1 MLHRIHETTSSVPQM
16 KSLLSQRVFRNVT
29 SRWVIFSI
37 ELILSGLAAML
48 TILIFFRIRLV
59 PIESYDII
67 SILFLNTLIS
77 AVAMLFSKS
86 HHGLIRYSE
95 IRDLFTVLRFSLV
108 QLALWLFMMPVVSN
122 GLDVDTTSKI
132 YALLV
137 NTLIISIL
145 MSSFRL
151 LVKEVYMKAVQGLTQ
166 KDNVVI
172 YGAGDIGLATKNA
185 IEFDKKSNCR
195 VIAFI
200 DDSPEKV
207 GKVLNGKRIMSSEP
221 QALEQFLLRNKVREI
236 ILSVDIDASKKAALS
251 QICIGKGIHIT
262 VIPPLSQWIKGIFNR
277 SQLKELTIESLLGRD
292 KIELLNLKS
301 RQELEG
307 KVMLVTGAAGSIGS
321 DICRQLC
328 RYNLGRLILLDQSET
343 GLHDLRIELSKLDL
357 DFEVTMEL
365 ATIRDRK
372 RIDNIFRKYRPHFV
386 FHAAAYK
393 HVPILEE
400 YPSEVALTNVLG
412 TKNLADAA
420 IENQVEKF
428 VMISTDKAVNPTNL
442 MGACKRVGEIYVQ
455 SLSEK
460 SRTQFIT
467 TRFGNVLGSNGSV
480 VPLFK
485 QQIAQG
491 GPVTV
496 THPDITRYF
505 MTIPEASSL
514 VLEAA
519 VMGRGGEIF
528 VFDMGQPVKI
538 VDLARKMIQL
548 AGLRPDVDIPIHFTG
563 LRPGEKMFE
572 ELFKESENLLPTHHP
587 KIMKAQKSEIES
599 EFSEMLVELVASAQ
613 DYNDKS
619 VRSMIRVIVP
629 EYRQHIAFE
638 SSRVKTLT
646 AIPGNKKEPVMTAL
660 TSAGH

>member
-1 MLHRIHETTSSVPQM
+1 M
-16 KSLLSQRVFRNVT
+16 KSLLSQRAFRNVT

-59 PIESYDII
+59 PIESEDII

-77 AVAMLFSKS
+77 SVAMLFSKS

-95 IRDLFTVLRFSLV
+95 IRDLFTVLRFAMV
-108 QLALWLFMMPVVSN
+108 QLALWLFIMPVVSG

-137 NTLIISIL
+137 NTLLISIL

-151 LVKEVYMKAVQGLTQ
+151 LVKEVYMKAVQGLTL

-251 QICIGKGIHIT
+251 QVCIGKGIHIT

-343 GLHDLRIELSKLDL
+343 GLHDLRIELGKLDL

-372 RIDNIFRKYRPHFV
+372 RIDNIFRKYRPNFV

-442 MGACKRVGEIYVQ
+442 MGACKRIGEIYVQ

-491 GPVTV
+491 GPITV

-572 ELFKESENLLPTHHP
+572 ELFKDSENLLPTHHP
-587 KIMKAQKSEIES
+587 KIMKAQKSEIEA
-599 EFSEMLVELVASAQ
+599 EFPEMVSELVTSAQ

-638 SSRVKTLT
+638 SARVKTLT
-646 AIPGNKKEPVMTAL
+646 AIPGNLKEPMMTAL
-660 TSAGH
+660 TSAAK

>member
-1 MLHRIHETTSSVPQM
+1 M

-59 PIESYDII
+59 PIESDDII

-236 ILSVDIDASKKAALS
+236 ILSVDIDASKKAALG

-442 MGACKRVGEIYVQ
+442 MGACKRIGEIYVQ
-455 SLSEK
+455 SLSEQ

-572 ELFKESENLLPTHHP
+572 ELFKDSENLLPTHHP
-587 KIMKAQKSEIES
+587 KIMKAQKSEIEA
-599 EFSEMLVELVASAQ
+599 EFSEMVSELVISAQ

-629 EYRQHIAFE
+629 EYRQHIAIE

-646 AIPGNKKEPVMTAL
+646 AIPGSKKEPIMTAL
-660 TSAGH
+660 TSAAK

>member
-1 MLHRIHETTSSVPQM
+1 M
-16 KSLLSQRVFRNVT
+16 KSLLSQRAFRNVT

-59 PIESYDII
+59 PIESEDII

-77 AVAMLFSKS
+77 SVAMLFSKS

-95 IRDLFTVLRFSLV
+95 IRDLFTVLRFAMV
-108 QLALWLFMMPVVSN
+108 QLALWLFIMPVVSG

-137 NTLIISIL
+137 NTLLISIL

-251 QICIGKGIHIT
+251 QVCIGKGIHIT

-372 RIDNIFRKYRPHFV
+372 RIDNIFRKYRPNFV

-442 MGACKRVGEIYVQ
+442 MGACKRIGEIYVQ

-491 GPVTV
+491 GPITV

-572 ELFKESENLLPTHHP
+572 ELFKDSENLLPTHHP
-587 KIMKAQKSEIES
+587 KIMKAQKSEIEA
-599 EFSEMLVELVASAQ
+599 EFPEMVSELVTSAQ

-638 SSRVKTLT
+638 SARVKTLT
-646 AIPGNKKEPVMTAL
+646 AIPGSRKEPVMTAL
-660 TSAGH
+660 TSAAK

>member
-1 MLHRIHETTSSVPQM
+1 M
-16 KSLLSQRVFRNVT
+16 KSLLSQRAFRNVT

-59 PIESYDII
+59 PIESEDII

-77 AVAMLFSKS
+77 SVAMLFSKS

-95 IRDLFTVLRFSLV
+95 IRDLFTVLRFAMV
-108 QLALWLFMMPVVSN
+108 QLALWLFIMPVVSG

-137 NTLIISIL
+137 NTLLISIL

-251 QICIGKGIHIT
+251 QVCIGKGIHIT

-343 GLHDLRIELSKLDL
+343 GLHDLRIELGKLDL

-372 RIDNIFRKYRPHFV
+372 RIDNIFRKYRPNFV

-442 MGACKRVGEIYVQ
+442 MGACKRIGEIYVQ

-572 ELFKESENLLPTHHP
+572 ELFKDSENLLPTHHP
-587 KIMKAQKSEIES
+587 KIMKAQKSEIEA
-599 EFSEMLVELVASAQ
+599 EFPEMVSELVSSAQ

-638 SSRVKTLT
+638 SARVKTLT
-646 AIPGNKKEPVMTAL
+646 AIPGNKKEPIMTAL
-660 TSAGH
+660 TSAAK

>member
-1 MLHRIHETTSSVPQM
+1 M
-16 KSLLSQRVFRNVT
+16 KSLLSQRAFRNVT

-59 PIESYDII
+59 PIDSKDII
-67 SILFLNTLIS
+67 DIILLNTLIS

-95 IRDLFTVLRFSLV
+95 IRDLFTVLRFAVV
-108 QLALWLFMMPVVSN
+108 QLVLWLFIMPVVSN

-151 LVKEVYMKAVQGLTQ
+151 LVKEVYMKAVQGMTQ

-221 QALEQFLLRNKVREI
+221 QALENFLLRNKVREI

-251 QICIGKGIHIT
+251 QLCIGKGIHIT

-277 SQLKELTIESLLGRD
+277 SQLKELTIESLLGRE
-292 KIELLNLKS
+292 KIELLNVQS

-400 YPSEVALTNVLG
+400 YPAEVALTNVLG

-442 MGACKRVGEIYVQ
+442 MGACKRIGEIYVQ
-455 SLSEK
+455 SLSEH

-491 GPVTV
+491 RPVTV

-538 VDLARKMIQL
+538 IDLARKMIQL

-572 ELFKESENLLPTHHP
+572 ELFKDSENLLPTHHP
-587 KIMKAQKSEIES
+587 KIMKAQKSEIEA
-599 EFSEMLVELVASAQ
+599 EFSEMLLELVASAQ

-638 SSRVKTLT
+638 SAKVKTLT
-646 AIPGNKKEPVMTAL
+646 AIPGNMKEPKMTL
-660 TSAGH
+660 VSANSN

>member
-1 MLHRIHETTSSVPQM
+1 M
-16 KSLLSQRVFRNVT
+16 KSLLSQRAFRNVT

-59 PIESYDII
+59 PIDSKDII
-67 SILFLNTLIS
+67 DIILLNTLIS

-95 IRDLFTVLRFSLV
+95 IRDLFTVLRFAVV
-108 QLALWLFMMPVVSN
+108 QLVLWLFMMPVVSN

-151 LVKEVYMKAVQGLTQ
+151 LVKEVYMKAVQGMTQ

-221 QALEQFLLRNKVREI
+221 QALENFLLRNKVREI

-251 QICIGKGIHIT
+251 QLCIGKGIHIT

-277 SQLKELTIESLLGRD
+277 SQLKELTIESLLGRE
-292 KIELLNLKS
+292 KIELLNVQS

-400 YPSEVALTNVLG
+400 YPAEVALTNVLG

-442 MGACKRVGEIYVQ
+442 MGACKRIGEIYVQ
-455 SLSEK
+455 SLSEH

-491 GPVTV
+491 RPVTV

-538 VDLARKMIQL
+538 IDLARKMIQL

-572 ELFKESENLLPTHHP
+572 ELFKDSENLLPTHHP
-587 KIMKAQKSEIES
+587 KIMKAQKSEIEA
-599 EFSEMLVELVASAQ
+599 EFSEMLLELVASAQ

-638 SSRVKTLT
+638 SAKVKTLT
-646 AIPGNKKEPVMTAL
+646 AIPGNMKEPKMTL
-660 TSAGH
+660 VSANSK

>member
-1 MLHRIHETTSSVPQM
+1 
-16 KSLLSQRVFRNVT
+16 LLSHKAFRNVT
-29 SRWVIFSI
+29 SRWVILSI
-37 ELILSGLAAML
+37 ELVLSGFAALL

-59 PIESYDII
+59 PIESKDII
-67 SILFLNTLIS
+67 AIIFLNTIIS
-77 AVAMLFSKS
+77 AVAMLVSKS

-95 IRDLFTVLRFSLV
+95 IRDLFTVLRFGLL
-108 QLALWLFMMPVVSN
+108 QLAIWLFMLPVVSK
-122 GLDVDTTSKI
+122 GFHGDTI
-132 YALLV
+132 FNVYALLV
-137 NTLIISIL
+137 NTFITSIL

-151 LVKEVYMKAVQGLTQ
+151 LVKEVYTKAVQGITQ
-166 KDNVVI
+166 KDNVII

-207 GKVLNGKRIMSSEP
+207 GKVLNGKRIISSEA
-221 QALEQFLLRNKVREI
+221 QMLESFLVRNKVREI
-236 ILSVDIDASKKAALS
+236 ILSVDIEASKKAALS
-251 QICIGKGIHIT
+251 QLCIGKGIHIT

-292 KIELLNLKS
+292 KIELLNQQS

-372 RIDNIFRKYRPHFV
+372 RIDNIFRKYRPNFV

-412 TKNLADAA
+412 TRNLADAA
-420 IENQVEKF
+420 IENNVEKF

-442 MGACKRVGEIYVQ
+442 MGACKRIGEIYVQ
-455 SLSEK
+455 SLSEN

-491 GPVTV
+491 NPVTV

-548 AGLRPDVDIPIHFTG
+548 AGLRPDIDIPIHFTG

-572 ELFKESENLLPTHHP
+572 ELFKDSENLLATHHP
-587 KIMKAQKSEIES
+587 KILKAHKSKIEDH
-599 EFSEMLVELVASAQ
+599 FSDMVSELVISAQ
-613 DYNDKS
+613 DYDDKT
-619 VRSMIRVIVP
+619 VRSMIRSIVP
-629 EYRQHIAFE
+629 EYRQHISFE
-638 SSRVKTLT
+638 SARVKTLT
-646 AIPGNKKEPVMTAL
+646 AIPGTRKEPLMTPVASL
-660 TSAGH
+660 AK

>member
-1 MLHRIHETTSSVPQM
+1 M
-16 KSLLSQRVFRNVT
+16 KSLLSQRAFRNVT

-59 PIESYDII
+59 PIDSKDII
-67 SILFLNTLIS
+67 DIILLNTLIS

-95 IRDLFTVLRFSLV
+95 IRDLFTVLRFAVV
-108 QLALWLFMMPVVSN
+108 QLLLWLFMMPVVSN

-151 LVKEVYMKAVQGLTQ
+151 LVKEVYMKAVQGMTQ

-221 QALEQFLLRNKVREI
+221 QALENFLLRNKVREI

-251 QICIGKGIHIT
+251 QLCIGKGIHIT

-277 SQLKELTIESLLGRD
+277 SQLKELTIESLLGRE
-292 KIELLNLKS
+292 KIELLNVQS

-400 YPSEVALTNVLG
+400 YPAEVALTNVLG

-442 MGACKRVGEIYVQ
+442 MGACKRIGEIYVQ
-455 SLSEK
+455 SLSEH

-491 GPVTV
+491 RPVTV

-538 VDLARKMIQL
+538 IDLARKMIQL

-572 ELFKESENLLPTHHP
+572 ELFKDSENLLPTHHP
-587 KIMKAQKSEIES
+587 KIMKAQKSEIEA
-599 EFSEMLVELVASAQ
+599 EFSEMLLELVASAQ
-613 DYNDKS
+613 DYDDKS

-638 SSRVKTLT
+638 SAKVKTLT
-646 AIPGNKKEPVMTAL
+646 AIPGNMKEPKMTL
-660 TSAGH
+660 VSVNSN

>member
-1 MLHRIHETTSSVPQM
+1 M
-16 KSLLSQRVFRNVT
+16 KSLLSQRAFRNVT

-59 PIESYDII
+59 PIESEDII

-77 AVAMLFSKS
+77 SVAMLFSKS

-95 IRDLFTVLRFSLV
+95 IRDLFTVLRFAMV
-108 QLALWLFMMPVVSN
+108 QLLLWLFIMPVVSSR
-122 GLDVDTTSKI
+122 LDVDTTSKI

-137 NTLIISIL
+137 NTLLISIL

-251 QICIGKGIHIT
+251 QVCIGKGIHIT

-343 GLHDLRIELSKLDL
+343 GLHDLRIELGKLDL

-372 RIDNIFRKYRPHFV
+372 RIDNIFRKYRPNFV

-442 MGACKRVGEIYVQ
+442 MGACKRIGEIYVQ

-572 ELFKESENLLPTHHP
+572 ELFKDSENLLPTHHP
-587 KIMKAQKSEIES
+587 KIMKAQKSEIEA
-599 EFSEMLVELVASAQ
+599 EFPEMVSELVTSAQ

-638 SSRVKTLT
+638 SARVKTLT
-646 AIPGNKKEPVMTAL
+646 AIPGSLKEPVMTAL
-660 TSAGH
+660 TSAAK

>member
-1 MLHRIHETTSSVPQM
+1 
-16 KSLLSQRVFRNVT
+16 
-29 SRWVIFSI
+29 
-37 ELILSGLAAML
+37 
-48 TILIFFRIRLV
+48 
-59 PIESYDII
+59 
-67 SILFLNTLIS
+67 
-77 AVAMLFSKS
+77 
-86 HHGLIRYSE
+86 
-95 IRDLFTVLRFSLV
+95 
-108 QLALWLFMMPVVSN
+108 
-122 GLDVDTTSKI
+122 
-132 YALLV
+132 
-137 NTLIISIL
+137 
-145 MSSFRL
+145 
-151 LVKEVYMKAVQGLTQ
+151 
-166 KDNVVI
+166 
-172 YGAGDIGLATKNA
+172 
-185 IEFDKKSNCR
+185 
-195 VIAFI
+195 
-200 DDSPEKV
+200 
-207 GKVLNGKRIMSSEP
+207 MSSEP

-251 QICIGKGIHIT
+251 QVCIGKGIHIT

-343 GLHDLRIELSKLDL
+343 GLHDLRIELGKLDL

-372 RIDNIFRKYRPHFV
+372 RIDNIFRKYRPNFV

-442 MGACKRVGEIYVQ
+442 MGACKRIGEIYVQ

-491 GPVTV
+491 GPITV

-572 ELFKESENLLPTHHP
+572 ELFKDSENLLPTHHP
-587 KIMKAQKSEIES
+587 KIMKAQKSEIEA
-599 EFSEMLVELVASAQ
+599 EFPEMVSELVTSAQ

-638 SSRVKTLT
+638 SARVKTLT
-646 AIPGNKKEPVMTAL
+646 AIPGSRKEPVMTAL
-660 TSAGH
+660 TSAAK

>member
-1 MLHRIHETTSSVPQM
+1 M

-59 PIESYDII
+59 PIESEDII

-95 IRDLFTVLRFSLV
+95 IRDLFTVLRFALV
-108 QLALWLFMMPVVSN
+108 QLVLWLFMLPVVSK

-137 NTLIISIL
+137 NTLLISIL

-221 QALEQFLLRNKVREI
+221 QALENFLLRNKVREI
-236 ILSVDIDASKKAALS
+236 ILSVDLDASKKAALS
-251 QICIGKGIHIT
+251 QVCIGKGIHIT

-292 KIELLNLKS
+292 KIELLNQQS

-357 DFEVTMEL
+357 EFEVTMEL

-400 YPSEVALTNVLG
+400 YPAEVALTNVLG

-442 MGACKRVGEIYVQ
+442 MGACKRIGEIYVQ

-548 AGLRPDVDIPIHFTG
+548 AGLRPDVDIPIHFSG

-572 ELFKESENLLPTHHP
+572 ELFKDSENLLPTHHP
-587 KIMKAQKSEIES
+587 KIMKAQKSEIEAA
-599 EFSEMLVELVASAQ
+599 FSEMLVELVGSALEY
-613 DYNDKS
+613 DDKS

-629 EYRQHIAFE
+629 EYHQHIAFD
-638 SSRVKTLT
+638 SARVKTLT
-646 AIPGNKKEPVMTAL
+646 AIPGNKKEPMMTVL
-660 TSAGH
+660 TSAAN

>member
-1 MLHRIHETTSSVPQM
+1 M
-16 KSLLSQRVFRNVT
+16 KSLLSQRAFRNVT

-59 PIESYDII
+59 PIDSKDII
-67 SILFLNTLIS
+67 DIILLNTLIS

-95 IRDLFTVLRFSLV
+95 IRDLFTVLRFAVV
-108 QLALWLFMMPVVSN
+108 QLVLWLFIMPVVSN

-151 LVKEVYMKAVQGLTQ
+151 LVKEVYMKAVQGMTQ

-221 QALEQFLLRNKVREI
+221 QALENFLLRNKVREI

-251 QICIGKGIHIT
+251 QLCIGKGIHIT

-277 SQLKELTIESLLGRD
+277 SQLKELTIESLLGRE
-292 KIELLNLKS
+292 KIELLNVQS

-400 YPSEVALTNVLG
+400 YPAEVALTNVLG

-442 MGACKRVGEIYVQ
+442 MGACKRIGEIYVQ
-455 SLSEK
+455 SLSEH

-491 GPVTV
+491 RPVTV

-538 VDLARKMIQL
+538 IDLARKMIQL

-572 ELFKESENLLPTHHP
+572 ELFKDSENLLPTHHP
-587 KIMKAQKSEIES
+587 KIMKAQKSEIEA
-599 EFSEMLVELVASAQ
+599 EFSEMLLELVASAQ
-613 DYNDKS
+613 DYDDKS

-638 SSRVKTLT
+638 SAKVKTLT
-646 AIPGNKKEPVMTAL
+646 AIPGNMKEPKMTL
-660 TSAGH
+660 VSVNSN